1 MKKRQQQR
9 EISVSKPQKPLIKPN
24 NNEITKA
31 KEYYQNIKEGEKTK
45 NFSFRLEQSKR
56 SFHSYLANEML
67 STILLLYVQNI
78 EDGKA
83 TLKQYYGITGADVE
97 REIAIRKLLVES
109 RIASKKQGKQKASRE
124 EENKLLEMLR
134 QSNNTAR

>member
-31 KEYYQNIKEGEKTK
+31 KEYYQNIKEWEKTK

-83 TLKQYYGITGADVE
+83 TLKQYYNITGADVE